1 MNGCCALILY
11 PYDRMSAN
19 DGDMYTLI
27 IGTTRKTIQV
37 ECVVSPEKLKQGL
50 SGRKELKQGT
60 GMLFIFADLIPHT
73 MWMPNMNFPLDV
85 VWLDEQLSVVHISYG
100 LVPCE
105 PNGPC
110 PSSSSVYSTLY
121 AIEVNKGDAAALGF
135 QIGQNLKVLI

>member
-1 MNGCCALILY
+1 
-11 PYDRMSAN
+11 MSVK
-19 DGDMYTLI
+19 DGDTYTLL
-27 IGTTRKTIQV
+27 IGSTSKTIKV

-60 GMLFIFADLIPHT
+60 GMLFIFTDLIPHT

-110 PSSSSVYSTLY
+110 ANSSSIYSTMY
-121 AIEVNKGDAAALGF
+121 AIEVNAGDAAALGF
-135 QIGQNLKVLI
+135 HAGQNLKVLV